1 MRTIKIFSLILVSAL
16 AFIVV
21 NGPMAISAENASD
34 NKAQSVV
41 TDPSLNVLTPGEI
54 KEGFKLLFDGKNI
67 DTKIWEGAVKEHI
80 VRNGS
85 LVAEPG
91 GILYSV
97 REYDNYVLRLEYKL
111 PVGGN
116 NGIGIRC
123 GRYGSPGR
131 TGMEIQL
138 LDDYAA
144 QYKNLHSTQY
154 NGSIYGVIAPKMGYL
169 KQAGGWNTLE
179 LIVDH
184 SHIKETLN
192 GTVIIDVDLAGITEF
207 PLKEKSNLVPG
218 IHNKTGRLALAG
230 HGYPVEFR
238 NIRIKTL

>member
-1 MRTIKIFSLILVSAL
+1 MRTIKNMSLLLVIAL
-16 AFIVV
+16 VFMAV
-21 NGPMAISAENASD
+21 NNQITKGVEGASD
-34 NKAQSVV
+34 KKSACSA
-41 TDPSLNVLTPGEI
+41 DPSLNVLTPGEV
-54 KEGFKLLFDGKNI
+54 KEGFQLLFDGKKI
-67 DTKIWEGAVKEHI
+67 DTKIWEGAVKEHL
-80 VRNGS
+80 VRSGL

-111 PVGGN
+111 PHGGN
-116 NGIGIRC
+116 NGIGVRC
-123 GRYGSPGR
+123 GRHGSPGR

-138 LDDYAA
+138 LDDYDP
-144 QYKNLHSTQY
+144 QYKNLHPTQY

-169 KQAGGWNTLE
+169 KQAGGWNSLE

-192 GTVIIDVDLAGITEF
+192 GTVIIDVDLDKVTEF

-238 NIRIKTL
+238 NIRIKFL